1 MNILKFHKQLI
12 DNYKTYIQSFVNIK
26 DKKYMHM
33 NVACNEQ
40 RKKDNGD
47 QAEVT
52 YWCSVYFKESCKMLE
67 HLKKG
72 KRIYAS
78 GSCRIFTTVK
88 EGKCYLDIS
97 LFAQC
102 FQLL

>member
-1 MNILKFHKQLI
+1 MVLSVIGNLGSDAEL
-12 DNYKTYIQSFVNIK
+12 VNIK
-26 DKKYMHM
+26 DKKYIHM

-52 YWCSVYFKESCKMLE
+52 YWCSVYFKESSKMLE
-67 HLKKG
+67 YLIKG